1 MRKGNWVVLLTV
13 IALLVIALPG
23 CMPGE
28 EEANAQ
34 SAAINDV
41 RAKADS
47 NAGQISGL
55 TGRVGALEARA
66 TGEVSAAS
74 FAALQ
79 TQVNGLQTTIGAQ
92 EARIAELEAAETDSG
107 TGGTTDSEGL
117 VASTRWRPRF
127 SFECLDTGFF
137 DNGTIEY
144 AYEYEPRTI
153 KEPDVYTFTI
163 TFTNPTNSPAGPDIK
178 LDDLVLGI
186 LLTPNDNT
194 VVSDETDAY
203 QVEGPYNVYW
213 DTSIKTSASSGACR
227 FIELETDSFDL
238 TVKEGKT
245 VTIEL
250 EFELIYS

>member
-1 MRKGNWVVLLTV
+1 MRIGKLLILSVV
-13 IALLVIALPG
+13 IALLMAALPG

-34 SAAINDV
+34 GAAINDL

-79 TQVNGLQTTIGAQ
+79 AQVNGLQTTIGAQ
-92 EARIAELEAAETDSG
+92 ELRIAELEAVDNDTSG
-107 TGGTTDSEGL
+107 TDTNGDELAT
-117 VASTRWRPRF
+117 VTRWRPRF
-127 SFECLDTGFF
+127 SFDCIDVGAL

-144 AYEYEPRTI
+144 TYEYDPRTI
-153 KEPDVYTFTI
+153 KEADVYTFKI
-163 TFTNPTNSPAGPDIK
+163 TFTNPAGGMSTADVK
-178 LDDLVLGI
+178 LDDLVLNI
-186 LLTPNDNT
+186 LLTPNDN
-194 VVSDETDAY
+194 VMVSDDTDAY
-203 QVEGPYNVYW
+203 QVEGPYNSYW
-213 DTSIKTSASSGACR
+213 NTDIKTSASTGACR
-227 FIELETDSFDL
+227 YIEVETDPFDL

-245 VTIEL
+245 VILEV